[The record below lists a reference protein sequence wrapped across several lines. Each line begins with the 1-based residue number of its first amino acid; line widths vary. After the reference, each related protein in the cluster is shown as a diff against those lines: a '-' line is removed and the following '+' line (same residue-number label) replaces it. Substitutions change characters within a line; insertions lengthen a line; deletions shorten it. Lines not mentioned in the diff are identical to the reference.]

1 MNLISRRNFCCYLLC
16 QLILLSM
23 FAVPAVF
30 SAPASETTD
39 VPPLSPLK
47 VTLSISNPP
56 PLNQIA
62 EVTGVVTS
70 SMDIAEIEF
79 CISLPEGFR
88 LESGS
93 LSWMVSASPI
103 APAQRSATVRSLA
116 VGDWRIEASAKSY
129 LSPDSWFG
137 SNDSLT
143 VRVSETTAS
152 IVPKDT
158 YAPEGSPGAEGTTIA
173 PSEIPPLGPE
183 SPMPYELAPDG
194 KPFFESSGANNPGTI
209 TIKGTLLGWVSK
221 GGSTATWLNNI
232 PLVLIRMTVHK
243 TDGTLIAVLAWTS
256 YTGTF
261 SISFP
266 NPGSGGFQVRAW
278 TEITNLGIVYRG
290 DGALRY
296 TYWNFAARPDG
307 TYNLGGLIVAGPPTW
322 GQWRDS
328 YAILESA
335 IEDYYGR
342 GVWYNLR
349 YENQYAFNMRGTGP
363 GGAQIF
369 RYPYETFPHAHLGGE
384 IHIPADG
391 SADGSGWAKSIDV
404 IRHEYGHEVMY
415 KAFGNYYPPDST
427 GSHWITTHTGKPNLA
442 WAEGWADALPI
453 LVDTP
458 YSGNKL
464 TGYYDKYT
472 TDLSSGNYFH
482 INLETP
488 TWGTPGWEN
497 DQGVE
502 GRVAGALIDIF
513 DATNDGYDTYRSS
526 GTTPWTEIWDT
537 FVQVSDNFDAFW
549 TKWLARG
556 HNNRPIFGA
565 LGCLYVNTIDKG
577 YMSSWSGWYL
587 PTYDGKTP
595 SNPALISSGSRM
607 DLVVRGTDN
616 KVYHAY
622 STNAGA
628 TWSTWKWVSAGYT
641 IDQPALEY
649 YGGFLHLV
657 VRGTSNQVYHTKM
670 LLATGVWGPW
680 VRVSG
685 GSMRSPAA
693 LEANWARLELVI
705 RGTSNALYHASWTTG
720 GGWSGWDS
728 LGTAVLTNS
737 KPSVAVDGFG
747 FELVGKWRAVHVVV
761 RGTDNKV
768 MYNRLPA
775 MSSTWAG
782 WVQVQGGLTISEPAF
797 INSKAGR
804 FDLVVVGPSSR
815 VYQSHL
821 VGGVFSSW
829 KSAGTKTVYT
839 VSTNAADGNVH
850 LMCRSASNSIWYT
863 TFDTTSN
870 VWGAGW
876 HQLPGAMG
884 GSAAIATRPTGIL
897 AVVRSAT
904 TNALYLSRR

>member
-23 FAVPAVF
+23 FAVPTVF
-30 SAPASETTD
+30 SAPTSETSD
-39 VPPLSPLK
+39 VPPLSPLR

-56 PLNQIA
+56 SLNQIA
-62 EVTGVVTS
+62 ELTGVVTS
-70 SMDIAEIEF
+70 SIDVAQIEF
-79 CISLPEGFR
+79 HIYLPNGFK

-93 LSWMVSASPI
+93 LSWTVSASPI
-103 APAQRSATVRSLA
+103 APAQRSATVRSVA

-129 LSPDSWFG
+129 LSRDSWFG

-158 YAPEGSPGAEGTTIA
+158 YAPQAPGAEGTTIA
-173 PSEIPPLGPE
+173 PSEMPPLASQP
-183 SPMPYELAPDG
+183 PRPYELAPDG
-194 KPFFESSGANNPGTI
+194 KPFFESSATSNPGTI
-209 TIKGTLLGWVSK
+209 TITGTLLGSVSQ
-221 GGSTATWLNNI
+221 GGSTATWLNNV
-232 PLVLIRMTVHK
+232 PLVLIRMTVHNNV
-243 TDGTLIAVLAWTS
+243 GTQIGYLDWTS

-266 NPGSGGFQVRAW
+266 NPGSGGFQVRAY
-278 TEITNLGIVYRG
+278 TRSTNLAIVLRG
-290 DGALRY
+290 DGVERW
-296 TYWNFAARPDG
+296 TYWNYGARADG
-307 TYNLGGLIVAGPPTW
+307 TYNLGGLIVAG

-328 YAILESA
+328 YAIVESA
-335 IEDYYGR
+335 VEDYYGR
-342 GVWYNLR
+342 GVWYNLY
-349 YENQYAFNMRGTGP
+349 YENQYAFDTRGTGP

-369 RYPYETFPHAHLGGE
+369 RYPYETWPHCHPGGE

-404 IRHEYGHEVMY
+404 IRHEYGHQVMY
-415 KAFGNYYPPDST
+415 KAFGNYYPPNAG

-442 WAEGWADALPI
+442 WGEGWADALPI

-458 YSGNKL
+458 YSGNHL
-464 TGYYDKYT
+464 TGYYDKYL
-472 TDLSSGNYFH
+472 TDLSSGNYYH

-513 DATNDGYDTYRSS
+513 DASSDGYDTYRSS

-537 FVQVSDNFDAFW
+537 FVQRSDNFDQFW

-556 HNNRPIFGA
+556 HNNKPIFGA

-577 YMSSWSGWYL
+577 YMSRWSSWYL
-587 PTYDGKTP
+587 PTYPNSTL

-607 DLVVRGTDN
+607 DLVIRGTNN

-628 TWSTWKWVSAGYT
+628 TWRAWKWVSGGYT

-649 YGGFLHLV
+649 YGGFLFLV

-670 LLATGVWGPW
+670 PLATGVWGPW
-680 VRVSG
+680 VRVSS
-685 GSMRSPAA
+685 GSMSSAAA
-693 LEANWARLELVI
+693 LEANFARLELVI
-705 RGTSNALYHASWTTG
+705 RGMDNVVRHASWTTG

-737 KPSVAVDGFG
+737 KPSVAVNGFG
-747 FELVGKWRAVHVVV
+747 VELVGKWRDVHVVV

-768 MYNRLPA
+768 MYNKLPS

-782 WVQVQGGLTISEPAF
+782 WIQVKSGLTISEPAF

-804 FDLVVVGPSSR
+804 FDLVVVGTDSR
-815 VYQSHL
+815 VYQSRL
-821 VGGVFSSW
+821 VGGVFSAW
-829 KSAGTKTVYT
+829 KSAGTATVYT
-839 VSTNAADGNVH
+839 VSTNAADGNIH
-850 LMCRSASNSIWYT
+850 LMCRSGGGSIWYR

-876 HQLPGAMG
+876 YQLSGAMG
-884 GSAAIATRPTGIL
+884 GSAAIATTPTGIL
-897 AVVRSAT
+897 ALVRGAT
-904 TNALYLSRR
+904 NNALYLAKR